1 MACLDLQNELLLE
14 ENTWLCAALEGRKL
28 LSLLFPTSELCQ
40 GFLSWLGFCHFSQQ
54 KELDRRSESEKRDAA
69 GVVNSRVI

>member
-14 ENTWLCAALEGRKL
+14 ENTWLCAALDGRKL

-54 KELDRRSESEKRDAA
+54 KELDRRGESEKRDAA